1 MKTIENQKKK
11 PIKINLFVPSC
22 ALVICTE
29 ILFLSSVQIMTVSG
43 VDWALPLVEMPEK
56 YNWYNK
62 MC

>member
-43 VDWALPLVEMPEK
+43 VD
-56 YNWYNK
+56 
-62 MC
+62 